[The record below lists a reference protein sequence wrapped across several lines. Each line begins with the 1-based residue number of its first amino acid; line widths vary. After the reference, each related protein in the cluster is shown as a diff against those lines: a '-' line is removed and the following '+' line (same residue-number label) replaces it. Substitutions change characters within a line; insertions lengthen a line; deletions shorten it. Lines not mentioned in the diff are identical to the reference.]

1 MDKPIKVVVYA
12 SHPDVIID
20 RLKKKIRRIT
30 YQTDMVSVSF
40 MGRQISRDGEEIT
53 LSVKGE
59 ANIQLAN
66 KFIAYGAGYRL
77 IEEANLTEAQYACLM
92 EAVEKQREDYRKY
105 SFVLN
110 KPEEDE
116 TPQETQSINQ
126 STNEEIKMEN
136 INNNNEHEEK
146 VQAAQA
152 EQTSTITDE
161 DIEKVKA
168 AAEET
173 LKQANN
179 FKEAAEVFNAGKAEP
194 KKGLPTFAKVGLGAL
209 AIGGL
214 FLVGRYVLET
224 IIDND
229 SEVI

>member
-110 KPEEDE
+110 KPEEID

-136 INNNNEHEEK
+136 INNNETEEK

-173 LKQANN
+173 LKHANN

-194 KKGLPTFAKVGLGAL
+194 KKGLPTLAKVGLGAL

-224 IIDND
+224 VIGDD